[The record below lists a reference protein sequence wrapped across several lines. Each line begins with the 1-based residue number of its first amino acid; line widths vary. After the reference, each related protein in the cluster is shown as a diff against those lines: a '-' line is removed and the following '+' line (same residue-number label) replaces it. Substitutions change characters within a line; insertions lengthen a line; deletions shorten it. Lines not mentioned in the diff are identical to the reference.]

1 MPDIQSALQAA
12 LSRTA
17 DAWASDEEAHKQI
30 QPPQEKAMTAT
41 TEKPDARITNNI
53 SRTLFDLI
61 RANPGSNRTWVAD
74 QLVAQGFKYVSITSL
89 ISQMVRARMAVL
101 DEKGGLTATLREYE
115 PIRPH
120 RKPVPRKKAVAHQRT
135 DKTRDTAPKAV
146 YTKDIYQP
154 APAPVPEPTQHMTT
168 ALYTTPADWTVE
180 SVIEGLSVR
189 QAMAVYMELRKIF
202 GA

>member
-17 DAWASDEEAHKQI
+17 DAWASDDEAHKQI
-30 QPPQEKAMTAT
+30 QPPQEKAMTAPAT
-41 TEKPDARITNNI
+41 PEKPDARVTNNI

-61 RANPGSNRTWVAD
+61 RANPGSNRTWVAE

-115 PIRPH
+115 PIRFH

-154 APAPVPEPTQHMTT
+154 APVPAPTQSV
-168 ALYTTPADWTVE
+168 APTPEDWTAE
-180 SVIEGLSVR
+180 SVIDGLSVR
-189 QAMAVYMELRKIF
+189 QAMAVYTELRKIF